1 MAGLTASGIGSGLDI
16 DGLVNQLMT
25 FEARP
30 LTVLSQKEAS
40 YQAKVSAFGQIKSSL
55 SSLQTAAN
63 ALKNTAT
70 FSATTATVADTDQF
84 SATSSASG
92 ATGNY
97 SVEVKALAREQ
108 RIATSAT
115 AGFTPAAGDLTITF
129 GTVADGAFTAGE
141 DGAKT
146 LSFAGGSLEEF
157 RDAIND
163 AGLGVRA
170 SVVDNG
176 TVKQLVVRGEE
187 TGAAQ
192 AFQIGGSTGLS
203 YDPTVEGVSTD
214 AVYRLAAASDS
225 RVNVDGIEVTRASN
239 TLTDVVEGI
248 TLTLKKA
255 DPDNPTT
262 LGVTADKAPATAA
275 IEAFV
280 KAYNA
285 VASTLK
291 TQTGYNADTQTA
303 STLTGDSAARSVQT
317 QLRNIMSASIS
328 EMTGTTSL
336 SSIGI
341 GFTAS
346 GTLEIDGTRLSEA
359 LADADRNVNAFFTGQ
374 DEVEGFAA
382 RIATQIGNYVNSDG
396 LIAGRTEGINA
407 SIKRIDQ
414 QRTSIESRLT
424 ATEARYRAQ
433 FTALDAIV
441 ASMTTTSNFLTQQ
454 LDNLP
459 GAVSSK

>member
-16 DGLVNQLMT
+16 DGLVSQLMS

-30 LTVLSQKEAS
+30 LTVMSQKEAS
-40 YQAKVSAFGQIKSSL
+40 FQAKLSAFGQIKSSL

-84 SATSSASG
+84 SATSTGSSAV
-92 ATGNY
+92 GNY
-97 SVEVKALAREQ
+97 AVEVKALAREQ

-115 AGFTPAAGDLTITF
+115 AEFAPAAGDLTITF
-129 GTVADGAFTAGE
+129 GTVSEGAFTAGE
-141 DGAKT
+141 GEAKT
-146 LSFAGGSLEEF
+146 LSFAGGSIEDF
-157 RDAIND
+157 RNAIND

-170 SVVDNG
+170 SIVDNG
-176 TVKQLVVRGEE
+176 TVKQLVIRGEE

-192 AFQIGGSTGLS
+192 AFQISGSTGLS

-239 TLTDVVEGI
+239 TLTDVIEGI

-262 LGVTADKAPATAA
+262 LGVAADRAPATKA

-280 KAYNA
+280 KAYND

-291 TQTGYNADTQTA
+291 TQSAYNADTQTA
-303 STLTGDSAARSVQT
+303 STLTGDSAVRSVQS
-317 QLRNIMSASIS
+317 QLRNLMSASIS

-341 GFTAS
+341 SFTAT
-346 GTLEIDGTRLSEA
+346 GTLEINSTKLSEA
-359 LADADRNVNAFFTGQ
+359 LADPERNVAAFFTGKEGV
-374 DEVEGFAA
+374 DGFASRLA
-382 RIATQIGNYVNSDG
+382 DQIGHYVNSDG

-414 QRTSIESRLT
+414 QRTSLEARLT
-424 ATEARYRAQ
+424 LIEVRYRAQ
-433 FTALDAIV
+433 FTSLDSMV
-441 ASMTTTSNFLTQQ
+441 ANMTTTSSFLTQQ

-459 GAVSSK
+459 GVISKE

>member
-1 MAGLTASGIGSGLDI
+1 MAGLTAPGIGSGLDI
-16 DGLVNQLMT
+16 DGLVSQLMS

-30 LTVLSQKEAS
+30 LTAMAKKEAS
-40 YQAKVSAFGQIKSSL
+40 FQAKVSAFGQIKSSL
-55 SSLQTAAN
+55 STLQTAAN

-70 FSATTATVADTDQF
+70 FSATTATVADTDLF

-108 RIATSAT
+108 RIATNAT
-115 AGFTPAAGDLTITF
+115 AEFAPAAGDLTITF
-129 GTVADGAFTAGE
+129 GTVSEGAFSAGE
-141 DGAKT
+141 DEAKT
-146 LSFAGGSLEEF
+146 LTFAGGSMEEF

-170 SVVDNG
+170 SVVNNG
-176 TVKQLVVRGEE
+176 TLKQLVIRGEE

-192 AFQIGGSTGLS
+192 AFQISGSTGLS

-214 AVYRLAAASDS
+214 AVYQLASASDS

-262 LGVTADKAPATAA
+262 LGVAADKAPATKA

-280 KAYNA
+280 KAYNDLA
-285 VASTLK
+285 GTLK
-291 TQTGYNADTQTA
+291 TQSAYNADTKTA
-303 STLTGDSAARSVQT
+303 STLTGDSAVRSVQS
-317 QLRNIMSASIS
+317 QMRNMMSASIS
-328 EMTGTTSL
+328 EFEGTSSL
-336 SSIGI
+336 SSLGI
-341 GFTAS
+341 AFTAT
-346 GTLEIDGTRLSEA
+346 GTLEINSTKLNEA
-359 LADADRNVNAFFTGQ
+359 LADPDRNVAAFFTGKDAVQ
-374 DEVEGFAA
+374 GFAS
-382 RIATQIGNYVNSDG
+382 RIADQIGNYVNSDG
-396 LIAGRTEGINA
+396 LIAGRTDGINA

-414 QRTSIESRLT
+414 QRTSLEARLT
-424 ATEARYRAQ
+424 QTEARYRAQ
-433 FTALDAIV
+433 FTALDSII
-441 ASMTTTSNFLTQQ
+441 ASITTTSGFLSQQ
-454 LDNLP
+454 LANLP
-459 GAVSSK
+459 GANSGS